1 MIENTSLIALSRQS
15 VLRREMDVIAN
26 NVANAST
33 TGFRRQRMLF
43 EEFLMDAGGGRKTSF
58 VRDVGVVRDLTEGAK
73 LATDNPL
80 DMAISGEGYFSV
92 DTEDGIRYT
101 RNGRFRLDEE
111 GTLVTIDGN
120 PVLDADQ
127 RPILLNPGDGTVDI
141 APDGTITTDEGD
153 IGVLGIVTFDNLQAV
168 KASGGG
174 LYETDQAPKPA
185 EESSVRQGMIEGSN
199 VEPILEMTRMINVLR
214 AYQSTQDLVQKDGDM
229 RRRSIERL
237 AKVN

>member
-15 VLRREMDVIAN
+15 VLRREMDVISN
-26 NVANAST
+26 NIANAST

-43 EEFLMDAGGGRKTSF
+43 EEFLMDAGGERKLSF
-58 VRDVGVVRDLTEGAK
+58 VQDVGVVRDLTEGAK
-73 LATDNPL
+73 RATDNPL
-80 DMAISGEGYFSV
+80 DMAISGEGYFTV
-92 DTEDGIRYT
+92 ETEEGLRYT

-111 GTLVTIDGN
+111 GTLVTITGD

-127 RPILLNPGDGTVDI
+127 RPILLNPGDGAVQI
-141 APDGTITTDEGD
+141 APDGTISTDQGE
-153 IGVLGIVTFDNLQAV
+153 IGTLGIVTFENLQAV
-168 KASGGG
+168 KGVGGG
-174 LYETDQAPKPA
+174 LYESDQAPILA
-185 EESSVRQGMIEGSN
+185 EDATVRQGMIEGSN
-199 VEPILEMTRMINVLR
+199 VEPILEMTKMINVLR